1 MKILNVSQAQDT
13 EAWLDA
19 RIGKITGTKAGTLAL
34 EHYAQKDVAKLEAM
48 ADKAKTE
55 EKAKEYREKARQAK
69 RDNERLKV
77 NLDFWQFL
85 ADMIAEQP
93 DGEPPMERGHRLEN
107 TNIMMACDKFDISP
121 DVVEFDT
128 GMWVSSTDDRIAVSP
143 DAHAKPQKHIDIDG
157 LEHNPTFAFEAKS
170 LGTKY
175 HLQTVVP
182 FRVYQMLN
190 YSETPDSQRNELQ
203 SLSLKL
209 FPEILETRRE
219 FDFIPEQY
227 QSQVLQYFVV
237 NPDLQTVYFTML
249 DDRVYGSLQHEV
261 FAVERQSVASEIE
274 AQETKELQTLALI
287 DELQKLGGVDW

>member
-55 EKAKEYREKARQAK
+55 EKAEEYREKARQAK

-107 TNIMMACDKFDISP
+107 TNIMMACEKFDISP

-128 GMWVSSTDDRIAVSP
+128 GMWVSDVDDRIAVSP
-143 DAHAKPQKHIDIDG
+143 DAHAKPRIFNG

-190 YSETPDSQRNELQ
+190 YSEIPDSQRNELQ
-203 SLSLKL
+203 SLALKL

-227 QSQVLQYFVV
+227 QSQVLQYFIV
-237 NPDLQTVYFTML
+237 NPDLHTVYFTML

-261 FAVERQSVASEIE
+261 FAVDRQSVASEIE

>member
-13 EAWLDA
+13 QAWLDA
-19 RIGKITGTKAGTLAL
+19 RIGKITGTKAGTLSL

-55 EKAKEYREKARQAK
+55 EKAEEYREKAEQAK
-69 RDNERLKV
+69 RDNARLKV
-77 NLDFWQFL
+77 NLDFWQLL

-107 TNIMMACDKFDISP
+107 TNIMMACEKLGISIYS
-121 DVVEFDT
+121 VEFDA
-128 GMWVSSTDDRIAVSP
+128 GMWVSDVDDRIAVSP
-143 DAHAKPQKHIDIDG
+143 DAHAKPQIGING
-157 LEHNPTFAFEAKS
+157 LEYNPTFAFEAKS

-182 FRVYQMLN
+182 FRVFQML
-190 YSETPDSQRNELQ
+190 YDSETSDEQREELR
-203 SLSLKL
+203 SLALKL
-209 FPEILETRRE
+209 FPEILESRRE

-227 QSQVLQYFVV
+227 QAQVLQYFVV
-237 NPDLQTVYFTML
+237 NPDLETVYFTMY
-249 DDRVYGSLQHEV
+249 DDRVYSSLRHEV
-261 FAVERQSVASEIE
+261 FEVDRLSVASEIE
-274 AQETKELQTLALI
+274 AQETKELQTLTLI

>member
-34 EHYAQKDVAKLEAM
+34 EHYAQKDVAKLKAM

-55 EKAKEYREKARQAK
+55 EKAEEYREKARQAK

-107 TNIMMACDKFDISP
+107 TNIMMACEKFDISP
-121 DVVEFDT
+121 DVVEFDA
-128 GMWVSSTDDRIAVSP
+128 GMWVSDVDDRIAVSP
-143 DAHAKPQKHIDIDG
+143 DAHAKPRIFNG

-190 YSETPDSQRNELQ
+190 YSETPNSQRNELQ
-203 SLSLKL
+203 SLALKL

-227 QSQVLQYFVV
+227 QSQVLQYFIV
-237 NPDLQTVYFTML
+237 NPDLHTVYFTML

-261 FAVERQSVASEIE
+261 FAVDRQSVASEIE

-287 DELQKLGGVDW
+287 DELQKLGGVEW

>member
-55 EKAKEYREKARQAK
+55 EKAEEYREKARQAK

-77 NLDFWQFL
+77 SLDFWQFL

-143 DAHAKPQKHIDIDG
+143 DAHAKPQIDING

-287 DELQKLGGVDW
+287 DGLQKLGGVEW

>member
-34 EHYAQKDVAKLEAM
+34 EHYTQKDVAKLEAM

-55 EKAKEYREKARQAK
+55 EKAEEYREKARQAK

-107 TNIMMACDKFDISP
+107 TNIMMACEKFDISP

-128 GMWVSSTDDRIAVSP
+128 GMWVSDVDDRIAVSP
-143 DAHAKPQKHIDIDG
+143 DAHAKPRIFNG

-203 SLSLKL
+203 SLALKL
-209 FPEILETRRE
+209 FPEILGTRRE

-227 QSQVLQYFVV
+227 QSQVLQYFIV
-237 NPDLQTVYFTML
+237 NPDLHTVYFTML

-261 FAVERQSVASEIE
+261 FAVDRQSVASEIE

>member
-13 EAWLDA
+13 QAWLDA

-34 EHYAQKDVAKLEAM
+34 DHYAQKDVAKLEAM

-55 EKAKEYREKARQAK
+55 EKAEEYREKAEQAK
-69 RDNERLKV
+69 RDNARLKV

-107 TNIMMACDKFDISP
+107 TNIMMACEKLDIPTDS
-121 DVVEFDT
+121 VEFDT
-128 GMWVSSTDDRIAVSP
+128 GMWVSDVDDRIAVSP
-143 DAHAKPQKHIDIDG
+143 DAHAKPQIDING
-157 LEHNPTFAFEAKS
+157 LKYPTFAFEAKS

-182 FRVYQMLN
+182 FRVFQMLN
-190 YSETPDSQRNELQ
+190 DSETPNSQRDELQ
-203 SLSLKL
+203 SLALKL
-209 FPEILETRRE
+209 FPEVLESRRE

-227 QSQVLQYFVV
+227 QAQVLQYFVV
-237 NPDLQTVYFTML
+237 NPDLETVYFTMY
-249 DDRVYGSLQHEV
+249 DDRVYSSLRHEV
-261 FAVERQSVASEIE
+261 FEVDRLSVASEIE
-274 AQETKELQTLALI
+274 AQETKELQTLTLI

>member
-55 EKAKEYREKARQAK
+55 EKAEEYREKARQAK

-107 TNIMMACDKFDISP
+107 TNIMMACEKFDISP

-128 GMWVSSTDDRIAVSP
+128 GMWVSDVDDRIAVSP
-143 DAHAKPQKHIDIDG
+143 DAHAKPRIFNG

-190 YSETPDSQRNELQ
+190 YSEIPDSQRNELQ

-237 NPDLQTVYFTML
+237 NPDLHTVYFTML

-287 DELQKLGGVDW
+287 DGLQKLGGVDW

>member
-55 EKAKEYREKARQAK
+55 EKAEEYREKARQAK

-107 TNIMMACDKFDISP
+107 TNIMMACEKFDISP

-128 GMWVSSTDDRIAVSP
+128 GMWVSDVDDRIAVSP
-143 DAHAKPQKHIDIDG
+143 DAHAKPRIFNG

-203 SLSLKL
+203 SLALKL
-209 FPEILETRRE
+209 FPEILGTRRE

-237 NPDLQTVYFTML
+237 NPDLHTVYFTML

-287 DELQKLGGVDW
+287 DGLQKLGGVDW

>member
-1 MKILNVSQAQDT
+1 MRILNVSQTQDT
-13 EAWLDA
+13 QAWLDA

-34 EHYAQKDVAKLEAM
+34 EHYAQKDVSKLEAM

-55 EKAKEYREKARQAK
+55 EKAEEYREKAKQAK

-107 TNIMMACDKFDISP
+107 TNIMMACEKLDIST
-121 DVVEFDT
+121 DIVEFDT
-128 GMWVSSTDDRIAVSP
+128 GMWVSDVDDRIAVSP
-143 DAHAKPQKHIDIDG
+143 DAHAKPQG
-157 LEHNPTFAFEAKS
+157 LEYNPTFAFEAKS

-182 FRVYQMLN
+182 FRVFQMLN
-190 YSETPDSQRNELQ
+190 DSETPNSQRAELQ
-203 SLSLKL
+203 SLALKL
-209 FPEILETRRE
+209 FPEVLESRRE

-227 QSQVLQYFVV
+227 QAQVLQYFVV
-237 NPDLQTVYFTML
+237 NPDLETVYFTMY
-249 DDRVYGSLQHEV
+249 DDRVYSSLRHEV
-261 FAVERQSVASEIE
+261 FQVDRLSVASGIE
-274 AQETKELQTLALI
+274 AQETKELQTLTLI

>member
-34 EHYAQKDVAKLEAM
+34 EHYTQKDVAKLAAM

-55 EKAKEYREKARQAK
+55 EKAEEYREKARQAK

-107 TNIMMACDKFDISP
+107 TNIMMACEKFDISP

-128 GMWVSSTDDRIAVSP
+128 GMWVSDVDARIAVSP
-143 DAHAKPQKHIDIDG
+143 DAHAKPRIFNG

-203 SLSLKL
+203 SLALKL
-209 FPEILETRRE
+209 FPEILGTRRE

-227 QSQVLQYFVV
+227 QSQVLQYFIV
-237 NPDLQTVYFTML
+237 NPDLHTVYFTML

-261 FAVERQSVASEIE
+261 FAVDRQSVASEIE

>member
-55 EKAKEYREKARQAK
+55 EKAEEYREKARQAK

-93 DGEPPMERGHRLEN
+93 DEEPPMERGHRLEN
-107 TNIMMACDKFDISP
+107 TNIMMACEKFDISP

-128 GMWVSSTDDRIAVSP
+128 GMWVSDVDDRIAVSP
-143 DAHAKPQKHIDIDG
+143 DAHAKPRIFNG

-203 SLSLKL
+203 SLALKL

-227 QSQVLQYFVV
+227 QSQVLQYFIV
-237 NPDLQTVYFTML
+237 NPDLHTVYFTML

-261 FAVERQSVASEIE
+261 FAVDRQSVASEIE

>member
-55 EKAKEYREKARQAK
+55 EKAEEYREKARQAK

-107 TNIMMACDKFDISP
+107 TNIMMACEKFDISP

-128 GMWVSSTDDRIAVSP
+128 GMWVSDVDDRIAVSP
-143 DAHAKPQKHIDIDG
+143 DAHAKPRIFNG

-190 YSETPDSQRNELQ
+190 YSETLNSQRDELQ
-203 SLSLKL
+203 SLALKL

-237 NPDLQTVYFTML
+237 NPDLHTVYFTML

>member
-13 EAWLDA
+13 QAWLDA

-34 EHYAQKDVAKLEAM
+34 EHYAQKDVSKLEAM

-55 EKAKEYREKARQAK
+55 EKAEEYREKAEQAK

-107 TNIMMACDKFDISP
+107 TNIMMACEKLGIPPYS
-121 DVVEFDT
+121 VEFDT
-128 GMWVSSTDDRIAVSP
+128 GMWVSDVDDRIAVSP
-143 DAHAKPQKHIDIDG
+143 DAHAKPQIGING
-157 LEHNPTFAFEAKS
+157 LEYDPTFAFEAKS

-182 FRVYQMLN
+182 FRVFQMLCD
-190 YSETPDSQRNELQ
+190 SETSDEQREELR
-203 SLSLKL
+203 SLALKL
-209 FPEILETRRE
+209 FPEVLESRRE

-227 QSQVLQYFVV
+227 QAQVLQYFVV
-237 NPDLQTVYFTML
+237 NHDLETVYFTMY
-249 DDRVYGSLQHEV
+249 DDRVYSSLRHEV
-261 FAVERQSVASEIE
+261 FEVDRLSVASEIE
-274 AQETKELQTLALI
+274 AQETKELQTLTLI

>member
-55 EKAKEYREKARQAK
+55 EKAEEYREKARQAK

-107 TNIMMACDKFDISP
+107 TNIMMACEKFDISP

-128 GMWVSSTDDRIAVSP
+128 GMWVSDVDDRIAVSP
-143 DAHAKPQKHIDIDG
+143 DAHAKPRIFNG
-157 LEHNPTFAFEAKS
+157 LEHNSTFAFEAKS

-209 FPEILETRRE
+209 FPEILESRRE

-237 NPDLQTVYFTML
+237 NPDLKTVYFTMF

-261 FAVERQSVASEIE
+261 FAVNRQSVASEIE

-287 DELQKLGGVDW
+287 DGLQKLGGVDW

>member
-55 EKAKEYREKARQAK
+55 EKAEEYREKARQAK

-107 TNIMMACDKFDISP
+107 TNIMMACEKFDISP

-128 GMWVSSTDDRIAVSP
+128 GMWVSDVDDRIAVSP
-143 DAHAKPQKHIDIDG
+143 DAHAKPRIFNG

-190 YSETPDSQRNELQ
+190 YSETPYSQRNELQ

-237 NPDLQTVYFTML
+237 NPDLHTVYFTML

-287 DELQKLGGVDW
+287 DGLQKLGGVDW

>member
-55 EKAKEYREKARQAK
+55 EKAEEYREKARQAK

-107 TNIMMACDKFDISP
+107 TNIMMACEKFDISP

-128 GMWVSSTDDRIAVSP
+128 GMWVSDVDDRIAVSP
-143 DAHAKPQKHIDIDG
+143 DAHAKPRIFNG

-190 YSETPDSQRNELQ
+190 YSETPNSQRDELQ
-203 SLSLKL
+203 SLALKL

-237 NPDLQTVYFTML
+237 NPDLHTVYFTML

>member
-55 EKAKEYREKARQAK
+55 EKAEEYREKARQAK

-107 TNIMMACDKFDISP
+107 TNIMMACEKFDISP

-128 GMWVSSTDDRIAVSP
+128 GMWVSDVDDRIAVSP
-143 DAHAKPQKHIDIDG
+143 DAHAKPRTFNG

-175 HLQTVVP
+175 HLQTVVS

-203 SLSLKL
+203 SLALKL

-227 QSQVLQYFVV
+227 QSQVLQYFIV
-237 NPDLQTVYFTML
+237 NPDLHTVYFTML

-261 FAVERQSVASEIE
+261 FAVDRQSVASEIE

>member
-13 EAWLDA
+13 QAWLDA

-34 EHYAQKDVAKLEAM
+34 EHYAQKDVSKLEAM

-55 EKAKEYREKARQAK
+55 EKAEEYRVKAAQAK
-69 RDNERLKV
+69 RDNARLKV

-107 TNIMMACDKFDISP
+107 TNIMMACEKLGIPTYS
-121 DVVEFDT
+121 VEFDT
-128 GMWVSSTDDRIAVSP
+128 GMWVSDVDDRIAVSP
-143 DAHAKPQKHIDIDG
+143 DAHAKSQIGING
-157 LEHNPTFAFEAKS
+157 LEYNPTFAFEAKS

-182 FRVYQMLN
+182 FRVFQML
-190 YSETPDSQRNELQ
+190 YDSETSDEQREELR
-203 SLSLKL
+203 SLALKL
-209 FPEILETRRE
+209 FPEVLESRRE

-227 QSQVLQYFVV
+227 QAQVLQYFVV
-237 NPDLQTVYFTML
+237 NHDLETVYFTMF
-249 DDRVYGSLQHEV
+249 DDRVYSSLRHEV
-261 FAVERQSVASEIE
+261 FEVDRLSVASEIE
-274 AQETKELQTLALI
+274 AQETKELQTLTLI
-287 DELQKLGGVDW
+287 DALQKLGGVDW

>member
-55 EKAKEYREKARQAK
+55 EKAEEYREKARQAK

-107 TNIMMACDKFDISP
+107 TNIMMACEKFDISP

-128 GMWVSSTDDRIAVSP
+128 GMWVSDVDDRIAVSP
-143 DAHAKPQKHIDIDG
+143 DAHAKPRIFNG

-190 YSETPDSQRNELQ
+190 YSETPNSQRNELQ

-209 FPEILETRRE
+209 FPEILGTRRE

-237 NPDLQTVYFTML
+237 NPDLHTVYFTML

-287 DELQKLGGVDW
+287 DGLQKLGGVDW

>member
-34 EHYAQKDVAKLEAM
+34 EHYTQKDVAKLEAM

-55 EKAKEYREKARQAK
+55 EKAEEYREKARQAK

-107 TNIMMACDKFDISP
+107 TNIMMACEKFDISP

-128 GMWVSSTDDRIAVSP
+128 GMWVSDVDDRIAVSP
-143 DAHAKPQKHIDIDG
+143 DAHAKPRIFNG

-203 SLSLKL
+203 SLALKL

-219 FDFIPEQY
+219 FDFIPEQH
-227 QSQVLQYFVV
+227 QSQVLQYFIV
-237 NPDLQTVYFTML
+237 NPDLHTVYFTML

-261 FAVERQSVASEIE
+261 FAVDRQSVASEIE

>member
-55 EKAKEYREKARQAK
+55 EKAEEYREKARQAK
-69 RDNERLKV
+69 QDNERLKV

-107 TNIMMACDKFDISP
+107 TNIMMACEKFDISP

-128 GMWVSSTDDRIAVSP
+128 GMWISDVDDRIAVSP
-143 DAHAKPQKHIDIDG
+143 DAHAKPRIFNG

-209 FPEILETRRE
+209 FPEILETRRD

-227 QSQVLQYFVV
+227 QPQVLQYFIV
-237 NPDLQTVYFTML
+237 NPDLHTVYFTML

-261 FAVERQSVASEIE
+261 FAVNRQSVASEIE

>member
-55 EKAKEYREKARQAK
+55 EKAEEYREKARQAK

-107 TNIMMACDKFDISP
+107 TNIMMACEKFDISP

-128 GMWVSSTDDRIAVSP
+128 GMWVSDVDDRIAVSP
-143 DAHAKPQKHIDIDG
+143 DAHAKPRIFNG

-203 SLSLKL
+203 SLALKL

-227 QSQVLQYFVV
+227 QSQVLQYFIV
-237 NPDLQTVYFTML
+237 NPDLHTVYFTML

>member
-55 EKAKEYREKARQAK
+55 EKAEEYREKARQAK

-107 TNIMMACDKFDISP
+107 TNIMMACEKFDISP

-128 GMWVSSTDDRIAVSP
+128 GMWVSDVDDRIAVSP
-143 DAHAKPQKHIDIDG
+143 DAHAKPRIFNG

-203 SLSLKL
+203 SLALKL

-237 NPDLQTVYFTML
+237 NPDLHTVYFTML

-261 FAVERQSVASEIE
+261 FAVDRQSVASEIE
-274 AQETKELQTLALI
+274 AQETKELQTLHLI
-287 DELQKLGGVDW
+287 DELQKLGGVEW

>member
-1 MKILNVSQAQDT
+1 MKILNVSQTQDT
-13 EAWLDA
+13 QAWLDA

-34 EHYAQKDVAKLEAM
+34 EHYAQKDVSKLEAM

-55 EKAKEYREKARQAK
+55 EKAEEYREKAEQAK

-107 TNIMMACDKFDISP
+107 TNIMMACEKLGIHP
-121 DVVEFDT
+121 YIVEFDT
-128 GMWVSSTDDRIAVSP
+128 GMWVSDVDDRIAVSP
-143 DAHAKPQKHIDIDG
+143 DAHAKPQIGING
-157 LEHNPTFAFEAKS
+157 LEYNPTFAFEAKS

-182 FRVYQMLN
+182 FRVFQML
-190 YSETPDSQRNELQ
+190 YDSETSDEQREELR
-203 SLSLKL
+203 SLALKL
-209 FPEILETRRE
+209 FPEILESRRE

-227 QSQVLQYFVV
+227 QAQVLQYFVV
-237 NPDLQTVYFTML
+237 NPDLETVYFTMY
-249 DDRVYGSLQHEV
+249 DDRVYSSLRHEV
-261 FAVERQSVASEIE
+261 FEVDRLSVASEIE
-274 AQETKELQTLALI
+274 AQETKELQTLVLI
-287 DELQKLGGVDW
+287 DALQKLGGVDW

>member
-1 MKILNVSQAQDT
+1 MKILNVSQTQDT

-55 EKAKEYREKARQAK
+55 EKAEEYREKARQAK

-77 NLDFWQFL
+77 SLDFWQFL

-107 TNIMMACDKFDISP
+107 TNIMMACEKLDIST

-128 GMWVSSTDDRIAVSP
+128 GMWVSDVDDRIAVSP
-143 DAHAKPQKHIDIDG
+143 DAHAKPQIDING
-157 LEHNPTFAFEAKS
+157 LEYNPTFAFEAKS

-182 FRVYQMLN
+182 FRVFQML
-190 YSETPDSQRNELQ
+190 YDDETSDEQREELR
-203 SLSLKL
+203 SLALKL
-209 FPEILETRRE
+209 FPEILESRRE

-227 QSQVLQYFVV
+227 KAQVLQYFVV
-237 NPDLQTVYFTML
+237 NPDLQNVYFTMY

-261 FAVERQSVASEIE
+261 FAVDRLSVASEIK
-274 AQETKELQTLALI
+274 AQETKELQTLTLI

>member
-1 MKILNVSQAQDT
+1 MKSLNVSQAQDT

-55 EKAKEYREKARQAK
+55 EKAEEYREKARQAK

-107 TNIMMACDKFDISP
+107 TNIMMACEKFDISP

-128 GMWVSSTDDRIAVSP
+128 GMWVSDVDDRIAVSP
-143 DAHAKPQKHIDIDG
+143 DAHAKPRIFNG

-182 FRVYQMLN
+182 FRVCQMLN

-227 QSQVLQYFVV
+227 QSQVLQYFIV
-237 NPDLQTVYFTML
+237 NPDLHTVYFTML

>member
-55 EKAKEYREKARQAK
+55 EKAEEYREKARQAK

-107 TNIMMACDKFDISP
+107 TNIMMACEKFDISP

-128 GMWVSSTDDRIAVSP
+128 GMWVSDADDRIAVSP
-143 DAHAKPQKHIDIDG
+143 DAHAKPRIFNG

-190 YSETPDSQRNELQ
+190 YSETPNSQRNELQ
-203 SLSLKL
+203 SLALKL

-237 NPDLQTVYFTML
+237 NPDLHTVYFTML

-287 DELQKLGGVDW
+287 DGLQKLGGVDW

>member
-55 EKAKEYREKARQAK
+55 EKAEEYREKARQAK

-107 TNIMMACDKFDISP
+107 TNIMMACEKFDISP

-128 GMWVSSTDDRIAVSP
+128 GMWVSDVDDRIAVSP
-143 DAHAKPQKHIDIDG
+143 DAHAKPRIFNG
-157 LEHNPTFAFEAKS
+157 MEHNPTFAFEAKS

-182 FRVYQMLN
+182 FRVYQMLD
-190 YSETPDSQRNELQ
+190 YSETPNSQRNELQ

-237 NPDLQTVYFTML
+237 NPDLHTVYFTML

-287 DELQKLGGVDW
+287 DGLQKLGGVDW

>member
-1 MKILNVSQAQDT
+1 MKILNVSQAQNT

-55 EKAKEYREKARQAK
+55 EKAEEYRAKAEQAK

-107 TNIMMACDKFDISP
+107 ANIMMACEKFDISP

-128 GMWVSSTDDRIAVSP
+128 GMWVSDVDDRIAVSP
-143 DAHAKPQKHIDIDG
+143 DAHAKPRIFNG

-190 YSETPDSQRNELQ
+190 YSETPNSQRNELQ
-203 SLSLKL
+203 SLALKL

-287 DELQKLGGVDW
+287 DGLQKLGGVDW

>member
-55 EKAKEYREKARQAK
+55 EKAEEYREKARQAK

-107 TNIMMACDKFDISP
+107 TNIMMACEKFDISP

-128 GMWVSSTDDRIAVSP
+128 GMWVSDVDDRIAVSP
-143 DAHAKPQKHIDIDG
+143 DAHAKPRIFNG

-190 YSETPDSQRNELQ
+190 YSETPNSQRNELQ
-203 SLSLKL
+203 SLALKL
-209 FPEILETRRE
+209 FPEILGTRRE

-227 QSQVLQYFVV
+227 QSQVLQYFIV
-237 NPDLQTVYFTML
+237 NPDLHTVYFTML

-261 FAVERQSVASEIE
+261 FAVDRQSVASEIE

>member
-55 EKAKEYREKARQAK
+55 EKAEEYLEKARQAK

-107 TNIMMACDKFDISP
+107 TNIMMACEKFDISP

-128 GMWVSSTDDRIAVSP
+128 GMWVSDVDDRIAVSP
-143 DAHAKPQKHIDIDG
+143 DAHAKPRIFNG

-190 YSETPDSQRNELQ
+190 YSETPNSQRNELQ
-203 SLSLKL
+203 SLALKL

-237 NPDLQTVYFTML
+237 NPDLHTVYFTMF

-261 FAVERQSVASEIE
+261 FEVERQSVASEIE

>member
-13 EAWLDA
+13 QAWLDA
-19 RIGKITGTKAGTLAL
+19 RIGKITGTKAGTLSL

-55 EKAKEYREKARQAK
+55 EKAEEYREKAKQAK
-69 RDNERLKV
+69 RDNARLKV

-107 TNIMMACDKFDISP
+107 TNIMMACEKLGISADI
-121 DVVEFDT
+121 VEFDT
-128 GMWVSSTDDRIAVSP
+128 GMWVSNVDDRIAVSP
-143 DAHAKPQKHIDIDG
+143 DAHDKPQIASNG
-157 LEHNPTFAFEAKS
+157 LKYNPTFAFEAKS

-182 FRVYQMLN
+182 FRVFQMLN
-190 YSETPDSQRNELQ
+190 DSETPNSQRDELR
-203 SLSLKL
+203 SLALKL
-209 FPEILETRRE
+209 FPEILESRRE

-227 QSQVLQYFVV
+227 QAQVLQYFVV
-237 NPDLQTVYFTML
+237 NPGLETLYFTMY
-249 DDRVYGSLQHEV
+249 DDRVYSSLRHEV
-261 FAVERQSVASEIE
+261 FEVDRLSVASEIE
-274 AQETKELQTLALI
+274 AQKTKELQTLALI

>member
-55 EKAKEYREKARQAK
+55 EKAEEYREKARQAK

-77 NLDFWQFL
+77 NIDFWQFL

-107 TNIMMACDKFDISP
+107 TNIMMACEKFDISP

-128 GMWVSSTDDRIAVSP
+128 GMWVSDVDDRIAVSP
-143 DAHAKPQKHIDIDG
+143 DAHAKPRIFNG

-203 SLSLKL
+203 SLALKL

-227 QSQVLQYFVV
+227 QSQVLQYFIV
-237 NPDLQTVYFTML
+237 NPDLHTVYFTML

-287 DELQKLGGVDW
+287 DGLQKLGGVDW

>member
-34 EHYAQKDVAKLEAM
+34 EHYTQKDVAKLEAM

-55 EKAKEYREKARQAK
+55 EKAEEYREKARQAK

-77 NLDFWQFL
+77 TLDFWQFL

-107 TNIMMACDKFDISP
+107 TNIMMACEKFDISP

-128 GMWVSSTDDRIAVSP
+128 GMWVSDVDDRIAVSP
-143 DAHAKPQKHIDIDG
+143 DAHAKPRIFNG

-203 SLSLKL
+203 SLALKL
-209 FPEILETRRE
+209 FPEILGTRRE

-227 QSQVLQYFVV
+227 QSQVLQYFIV
-237 NPDLQTVYFTML
+237 NPDLHTVYFTML

-261 FAVERQSVASEIE
+261 FAVDRQSVASEIE

>member
-107 TNIMMACDKFDISP
+107 TNIMMACKKFDISP

-128 GMWVSSTDDRIAVSP
+128 GMWVSDVDDRIAVSP
-143 DAHAKPQKHIDIDG
+143 DAHAKPRIFNG

-190 YSETPDSQRNELQ
+190 YSGTPNSQRDELQ
-203 SLSLKL
+203 SLALKL
-209 FPEILETRRE
+209 FPEILESRRE

-237 NPDLQTVYFTML
+237 NPDLKTVYFTMF

-274 AQETKELQTLALI
+274 AQETKELQTLGLI

>member
-55 EKAKEYREKARQAK
+55 EKAEEYREKARQAK

-107 TNIMMACDKFDISP
+107 TNIMMACEKFDISP

-128 GMWVSSTDDRIAVSP
+128 GMWVSDVDDRIAVSP
-143 DAHAKPQKHIDIDG
+143 DAHAKLRTFNG

-190 YSETPDSQRNELQ
+190 YSETPNSQRNELQ
-203 SLSLKL
+203 SLALKL

-227 QSQVLQYFVV
+227 QSQVLQYFIV
-237 NPDLQTVYFTML
+237 NPDLHTVYFTML

-261 FAVERQSVASEIE
+261 FAVDRQSVASEIE

>member
-13 EAWLDA
+13 QAWLDA
-19 RIGKITGTKAGTLAL
+19 RIGKITGTKAGTLSL

-48 ADKAKTE
+48 ADRAKTE
-55 EKAKEYREKARQAK
+55 EKAEEYRAKAEQAT

-107 TNIMMACDKFDISP
+107 TNIMMACEKFDISP

-128 GMWVSSTDDRIAVSP
+128 GMWVSDVDDRIAVSP
-143 DAHAKPQKHIDIDG
+143 DAHAKPRIFNG

-190 YSETPDSQRNELQ
+190 YSETPNSQRNELQ
-203 SLSLKL
+203 SLALKL
-209 FPEILETRRE
+209 FPETLETRRE

-237 NPDLQTVYFTML
+237 NPDLHTVYFTML

-261 FAVERQSVASEIE
+261 FAVDRQSVASEIE

>member
-1 MKILNVSQAQDT
+1 MKILNVSQVQDT

-34 EHYAQKDVAKLEAM
+34 EHYAQKGVAKLEAM

-55 EKAKEYREKARQAK
+55 EKAEEYREKARQAK

-107 TNIMMACDKFDISP
+107 TNIMMACEKFDISP

-128 GMWVSSTDDRIAVSP
+128 GMWVSDVDDRIAVSP
-143 DAHAKPQKHIDIDG
+143 DAHAKPRIFNG

-190 YSETPDSQRNELQ
+190 YSETPNSQRNELQ

-227 QSQVLQYFVV
+227 QSQVLQYFIV
-237 NPDLQTVYFTML
+237 NPDLHTVYFTML

>member
-1 MKILNVSQAQDT
+1 MRILNVSQAQDT
-13 EAWLDA
+13 QAWLDA
-19 RIGKITGTKAGTLAL
+19 RIGKITGTKAGTLSL

-55 EKAKEYREKARQAK
+55 EKAEEYRVKAEQAK

-107 TNIMMACDKFDISP
+107 PNIMLACEKLDIP
-121 DVVEFDT
+121 TDTVEFDT
-128 GMWVSSTDDRIAVSP
+128 GMWVSDVDDRIAVSP
-143 DAHAKPQKHIDIDG
+143 DAHAKPQTDISG
-157 LEHNPTFAFEAKS
+157 LKHNPTFAFEAKS

-182 FRVYQMLN
+182 FRVFQML
-190 YSETPDSQRNELQ
+190 YDSETPNSQRDELRA
-203 SLSLKL
+203 LALKL
-209 FPEILETRRE
+209 FPEILESRRE

-227 QSQVLQYFVV
+227 QAQVLQYFVV
-237 NPDLQTVYFTML
+237 NPDLQTVYFSMY
-249 DDRVYGSLQHEV
+249 DDRVYSSLRHEV
-261 FAVERQSVASEIE
+261 FEVDRRSVASEIE
-274 AQETKELQTLALI
+274 AQETKELQTLTLI